1 MKRILFFLPILLL
14 WAPLDA
20 GYAQKQVTAVDSL
33 VIELWP
39 DYDRPSVL
47 VLLTGTLPA
56 DTEFPAAVT
65 LPLPETA
72 QLNAIARID
81 SSDGVMKDD
90 IISTPGAGVID
101 FITPDPLFRV
111 EYYFPYRVNN
121 NQRSFDFTWLADLS
135 VKKLELRVQRP
146 ASANSLSTE
155 PATENVV
162 KRENG
167 FDYHILP
174 VRVVPAGQPFSV
186 RVNYKMV
193 TAQLSVE
200 QLPSRGAGLQAPEL
214 SSESSAGSGTNWPI
228 VAIVAGGLI
237 IVIFFVRQMASRRP
251 LSNTGKRRPAEAE
264 EQSRA
269 DLCENCGRPVE
280 EEDRFCGKC
289 GTTL

>member
-14 WAPLDA
+14 WTPLDA

-56 DTEFPAAVT
+56 DTAFPVAVT

-72 QLNAIARID
+72 QLNAVARID

-90 IISTPGAGVID
+90 IISTARSGVIE
-101 FITPDPLFRV
+101 FITPDPLFRL

-121 NQRSFDFTWLADLS
+121 NQKSFDFTWLADLS
-135 VKKLELRVQRP
+135 VNKLELRVQQP
-146 ASANSLSTE
+146 VSVNSLSTE
-155 PATENVV
+155 PATEKVV
-162 KRENG
+162 KRDNG

-174 VRVVPAGQPFSV
+174 VQAVPAGQPFSV
-186 RVNYKMV
+186 LVNYKMA

-214 SSESSAGSGTNWPI
+214 SSKSSAGSGTNWPI
-228 VAIVAGGLI
+228 VAIVVGGLI

-251 LSNTGKRRPAEAE
+251 LSSTGKRRPAEAE

-269 DLCENCGRPVE
+269 DLCENCGKPVD
-280 EEDRFCGKC
+280 EEDRFCAKC
-289 GTTL
+289 GTEL

>member
-14 WAPLDA
+14 WTPIDA
-20 GYAQKQVTAVDSL
+20 GYAQKQVTTVDSL

-47 VLLTGTLPA
+47 ALLTCTLPA

-72 QLNAIARID
+72 QLNAVARID

-90 IISTPGAGVID
+90 IISTPGSGVIE

-121 NQRSFDFTWLADLS
+121 NQKSFDFTWLADLS
-135 VKKLELRVQRP
+135 VNKIELRVQQP
-146 ASANSLSTE
+146 TSANSFSSE
-155 PATENVV
+155 PATGNVV

-200 QLPSRGAGLQAPEL
+200 QLPSRGADLQAPEL
-214 SSESSAGSGTNWPI
+214 PSESSAGSGSNWPI
-228 VAIVAGGLI
+228 VTIVAGGLI
-237 IVIFFVRQMASRRP
+237 IVFFFVWQIASRRS
-251 LSNTGKRRPAEAE
+251 LSNTRKLRPTEAE

-269 DLCENCGRPVE
+269 NLCKNCDRPVD
-280 EEDRFCGKC
+280 EEDKFCGTC
-289 GTTL
+289 GTEL